1 MDAACPEKQLSTT
14 ASIALSLWFSLSGLA
29 AVAGNAVVLWLF
41 YKSESLR
48 TISNRFLAS
57 LSVADLFVG
66 LVIDPIW
73 IASYC
78 LIQPSADSDMLFF
91 TDMLWVHTTTATT
104 FCLCCVS
111 VDRFI
116 AIRFPFRYQE
126 IITKK
131 RCYTVITLVWLFS
144 LALPFSMMLVNN
156 DEDDTALWLSFAF
169 LIYVTPLFVVS
180 VSYIFMLKEARQQLR
195 RIAPRKNYL
204 NHNNRRVRIVK
215 NYKAIKT
222 VGIVLGVYV
231 VSWMPSL
238 ILLLVQ
244 CYHLV
249 ANNLCESDEIDAVVW
264 PWVEAI
270 AFTSSAINPL
280 IYYFRNK
287 EFRLAFRRTF
297 RWLR

>member
-1 MDAACPEKQLSTT
+1 MDAVCPEEQLSTT
-14 ASIALSLWFSLSGLA
+14 ASIALSLWFTLSGLA
-29 AVAGNAVVLWLF
+29 AVAGNAMVLWLF

-78 LIQPSADSDMLFF
+78 LIQPPADSDMFF
-91 TDMLWVHTTTATT
+91 YTDMFWVHTTTATT
-104 FCLCCVS
+104 FSLCCVS

-131 RCYTVITLVWLFS
+131 RCYTVIILVWLFS

-156 DEDDTALWLSFAF
+156 DKDDAALWLSFAF
-169 LIYVTPLFVVS
+169 LICVTPLFVVS
-180 VSYIFMLKEARQQLR
+180 ISYIFMLKEARHQCR
-195 RIAPRKNYL
+195 RIAPGENYL
-204 NHNNRRVRIVK
+204 NHNNCRVRVVK

-238 ILLLVQ
+238 VLLFVQ

-249 ANNLCESDEIDAVVW
+249 ANNLCDSDEIDTAVW

-270 AFTSSAINPL
+270 ALTSSAINPL